1 MMRRIREGDYIL
13 ITNKNEEKYL
23 QIGEVIKIQNYPRS
37 DDVLFYRVQF
47 VDEIYDYTYS
57 LEKICKVLMV
67 ESW

>member
-1 MMRRIREGDYIL
+1 MRRIREGDYIL

-23 QIGEVIKIQNYPRS
+23 QIGEVIKIQNYPCS

-57 LEKICKVLMV
+57 LENICKVLMV
-67 ESW
+67 ER